1 MPWHVPAVLQN
12 NPFHLFSKLFGVI
25 FAATFFKQVNNK
37 SVRING
43 S

>member
-12 NPFHLFSKLFGVI
+12 NTILLFNKLFGVI